1 MFQQKRQLPA
11 QITLHRWA
19 RYHPRMPHRIRI
31 DTDIRK
37 AQTPPGWLYTDPA
50 AFELVK
56 RRVLARS
63 WSLVADETQARTP
76 GAVYPFTFCEG
87 AINEPLLLTRD
98 AADTLHCLSNVCTHR
113 GMRLCEHPGHE
124 KKLACRYHGRRF
136 ALDGKF
142 LSMPEFEEAQG
153 FPREED
159 NLRSVPLARWRQFL
173 FVSLDP
179 AHALEDLVREMDARI
194 GHLPVEHARFD
205 ATRARD
211 YMVAANWALYVDNYL
226 EGFHIPFVHASLAQ
240 TLDYAQYDTEL
251 FPLSNLQLGVATGGE
266 DCFDLPKGHPDEG
279 RNVAAWYFW
288 LFPTTMFNVY
298 PWGISI
304 NIVQP
309 LAPDRTR
316 VRFLPYVWDA
326 GKLARGAGADL
337 DRVERED
344 ESVVEA
350 VHASIG
356 SRNYST
362 GRYSPT
368 REMCVH
374 HFHTLLA
381 AHMAT
386 EEK

>member
-1 MFQQKRQLPA
+1 MRLYH
-11 QITLHRWA
+11 HRMTSRA
-19 RYHPRMPHRIRI
+19 LRIHP
-31 DTDIRK
+31 DIRK

-56 RRVLARS
+56 QRVLTRS

-76 GAVYPFTFCEG
+76 GAVYPFTFSEG
-87 AINEPLLLTRD
+87 AIDEPLLLTRD
-98 AADTLHCLSNVCTHR
+98 AADNLHCLSNVCTHR

-124 KKLACRYHGRRF
+124 KKLTCRYHGRRF
-136 ALDGKF
+136 ALDGAF
-142 LSMPEFEEAQG
+142 LSMPEFEDAQG

-159 NLRSVPLARWRQFL
+159 NLRKVPLAKWRQFL

-179 AHALEDLVREMDARI
+179 AHTLEVLTREMDARI
-194 GHLPVEHARFD
+194 GHLPIEQARFD
-205 ATRARD
+205 PARARD
-211 YMVAANWALYVDNYL
+211 YMVRANWALYIDNYL

-240 TLDYAQYDTEL
+240 TLDYGQYETAL

-266 DCFDLPKGHPDEG
+266 DCFDLPAGHPDAG
-279 RNVAAWYFW
+279 KNVAAWYFW

-326 GKLARGAGADL
+326 SKLAHGAGADL

-344 ESVVEA
+344 ESIVEA

-356 SRNYST
+356 SRHYST

-368 REMCVH
+368 REQCVH
-374 HFHTLLA
+374 HFHMLLA
-381 AHMAT
+381 GALADDA
-386 EEK
+386 